1 VAIDGHDSQSFEA
14 VPLGTVPRQEV
25 IDEMVQ
31 AQSGLTTLHN
41 GVWARAS
48 TAVSLALLQS
58 AQSGVG
64 VAPEHQVAP
73 AA

>member
-14 VPLGTVPRQEV
+14 VPLGPVPRQEV
-25 IDEMVQ
+25 IDEMVC

-41 GVWARAS
+41 GRWARAS

-58 AQSGVG
+58 AHSSSP
-64 VAPEHQVAP
+64 VAPDHQVAP
-73 AA
+73 VA

>member
-1 VAIDGHDSQSFEA
+1 
-14 VPLGTVPRQEV
+14 
-25 IDEMVQ
+25 MVQ